1 MHTSWVQKSQAKL
14 SSLDLSRGAIR
25 TEMPGMKNSR
35 RKNNHPVSIYTL
47 PCLAQRT
54 TKTTLCS
61 AAAGA
66 RPVGLGFLST
76 SRRSGERRHQPR
88 HPSAGSCS
96 CDALQDVQR
105 AARAAEREAA
115 PPKPPSGRRPRKG
128 ADVLT
133 AGAGPSG
140 EDLEL
145 ESDGGVGG
153 EYMGDGNFCAFL
165 PWLGTLGDASESRA
179 SHDYA

>member
-1 MHTSWVQKSQAKL
+1 ML
-14 SSLDLSRGAIR
+14 GAAHHQNYALQC
-25 TEMPGMKNSR
+25 GCWS
-35 RKNNHPVSIYTL
+35 
-47 PCLAQRT
+47 
-54 TKTTLCS
+54 KTCHWSCKGLGS
-61 AAAGA
+61 A
-66 RPVGLGFLST
+66 VGLGFLST

-128 ADVLT
+128 QELRT
-133 AGAGPSG
+133 GAPCEQGLQVG
-140 EDLEL
+140 FGALRRGIDLEL

-153 EYMGDGNFCAFL
+153 EYMGCCLQEKDGNFCAFL